1 MFEDKNWKIA
11 KAMGLSVNGK
21 VTQEQLV
28 AYFKDLSLALMDET
42 IDNLSTIQS
51 FRDENL
57 DFLSRLCSIRTN
69 KILNIN

>member
-1 MFEDKNWKIA
+1 MFVDKNWNIA

-28 AYFKDLSLALMDET
+28 AYFKDLDLALMDET